1 MECSGVSK
9 SYMTAAG
16 IVRITV
22 SGESVTFAGA
32 TADPGWTVEL
42 EKAGPPEV
50 EVHFEKND
58 DEADEV
64 EFHAKIEDGE
74 LVVKIS

>member
-1 MECSGVSK
+1 M
-9 SYMTAAG
+9 
-16 IVRITV
+16 V

-50 EVHFEKND
+50 EVHFERNEGEEEEE
-58 DEADEV
+58 DEI
-64 EFHAKIEDGE
+64 EFHAKFEDGE
-74 LVVKIS
+74 LVVTIS